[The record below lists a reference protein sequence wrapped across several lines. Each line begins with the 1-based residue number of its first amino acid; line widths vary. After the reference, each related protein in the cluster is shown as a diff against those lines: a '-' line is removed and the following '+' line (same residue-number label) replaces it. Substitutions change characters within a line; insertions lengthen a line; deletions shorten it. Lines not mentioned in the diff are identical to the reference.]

1 MLRTRSF
8 YVTRARASFE
18 GYRMLP
24 KTGVDKRVL
33 NRFEQLIGCV
43 RYSSRLSPCACFSR

>member
-1 MLRTRSF
+1 MGSRFTHAFGRSF

-43 RYSSRLSPCACFSR
+43 RYPGI